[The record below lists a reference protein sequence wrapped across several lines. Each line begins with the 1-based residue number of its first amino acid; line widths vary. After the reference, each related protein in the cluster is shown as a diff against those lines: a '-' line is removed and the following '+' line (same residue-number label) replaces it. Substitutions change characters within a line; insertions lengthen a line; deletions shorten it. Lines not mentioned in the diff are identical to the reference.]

1 MSKGKGG
8 TPFPGPKGKSGAPA
22 APQPP
27 RPRGPAAVPRVAV
40 RTKASSKGR

>member
-27 RPRGPAAVPRVAV
+27 RPRAPSVPRVAV
-40 RTKASSKGR
+40 RMKASPKGR